1 MSETDGRDAPPEP
14 ANPNETALPAQ
25 REDDA
30 ARTLRGGLHMEMDAE
45 PAIPVPPSDGE
56 PELDFREHDAGA
68 APGAAQPVA
77 APPAEAAP
85 ITPPVAGV
93 SIPADQALQLLGR
106 INLFSGL
113 QPAYLRHIANL
124 GLEESYDAGALIF
137 AEGAQGDKVYLILSG
152 AVRISRQVP
161 GMGEEA
167 LAVLRAGT
175 YFGEMALIDDF
186 PRSADAR
193 AHEACRLFVIRK
205 EDLEDL
211 LFVDRDLAYDL
222 LWSFVRT
229 LSSRLR
235 ETNDKMTFLAVTNK
249 F

>member
-1 MSETDGRDAPPEP
+1 MSEQPGAPGADDDSEPDFELTEASGLGGAPVEAPPETP
-14 ANPNETALPAQ
+14 ATPS
-25 REDDA
+25 
-30 ARTLRGGLHMEMDAE
+30 RTT
-45 PAIPVPPSDGE
+45 IP
-56 PELDFREHDAGA
+56 PEKAVELLSKISLF
-68 APGAAQPVA
+68 
-77 APPAEAAP
+77 
-85 ITPPVAGV
+85 
-93 SIPADQALQLLGR
+93 SALQP
-106 INLFSGL
+106 S
-113 QPAYLRHIANL
+113 YLRRIANL
-124 GLEESYDAGALIF
+124 GIEEDYPTNALIF
-137 AEGAQGDKVYLILSG
+137 KEGAPGDKMYLILSG

-175 YFGEMALIDDF
+175 HFGEMALIDDF

-193 AHEACRLFVIRK
+193 AHEACKLFVVRK
-205 EDLEDL
+205 EDMEDL

-235 ETNDKMTFLAVTNK
+235 ETNDKMTFMAVTSK